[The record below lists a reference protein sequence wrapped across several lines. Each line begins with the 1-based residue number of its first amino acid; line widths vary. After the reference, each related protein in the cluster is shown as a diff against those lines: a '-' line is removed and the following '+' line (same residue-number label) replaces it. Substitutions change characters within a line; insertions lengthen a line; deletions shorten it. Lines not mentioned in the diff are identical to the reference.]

1 MNKIILPKQ
10 KAITIFLVFAL
21 SYYISNLLRAITATI
36 SPNLISEF
44 DLSAGDLGLL
54 GGGYFLGFAAVQ
66 IPLGYLLDN
75 KGPKKIVSYFLL
87 IAVLGMISFSLS
99 ENFITLLIS
108 RILIG
113 IGVGACLMGPL
124 TAYRIWYQDETQQ
137 RANSWM
143 LMVGAIGMLSSSLPV
158 QFFLPIICYCR
169 IDTYTTDADII
180 ISDTGITDTDN
191 KLNAI
196 RAESSVYSTLFQIFI
211 LGISMCMIMIVSL
224 NSTSFKKHNPSTKMQ
239 AVKKWFVL
247 FLLLSGDVSGR
258 ILNTA
263 STTNGSNINETKGNN
278 DGDSSSLTPVAPL
291 VGNDSVSTMLTT
303 TTDVTNKAL
312 FALNTRL
319 LATVTVS
326 PSNVRAANNDAVDGD
341 IIMITPG
348 EVDLSSGQL
357 SVGKALTF
365 ECTDPTTKCIFDAK
379 ARSSSTRRVIYD
391 THGKTATSRYVGLE
405 ITGGYTVRLKRNN
418 RKRRSQHR
426 SVVGS
431 RSKKTTN

>member
-1 MNKIILPKQ
+1 MNKVILPKQ

-158 QFFLPIICYCR
+158 QFFLPIIGWRMIFITLALLTIFCIILIIFFIPNWNKANIQSNAKDNGSLKEIWSDKFFKSLVPMGFFNYGGLFA
-169 IDTYTTDADII
+169 IQTLWAGPWMIKVSGYTPEQSANGLFLIYFSLL
-180 ISDTGITDTDN
+180 ISFLSWGYLVPKISKNVSD
-191 KLNAI
+191 AI
-196 RAESSVYSTLFQIFI
+196 RLLKFGAPLNLIVLTFIIYLGPKAGAYHWAFFAVSSV
-211 LGISMCMIMIVSL
+211 
-224 NSTSFKKHNPSTKMQ
+224 
-239 AVKKWFVL
+239 
-247 FLLLSGDVSGR
+247 FL
-258 ILNTA
+258 
-263 STTNGSNINETKGNN
+263 
-278 DGDSSSLTPVAPL
+278 SLTQPA
-291 VGNDSVSTMLTT
+291 VGMAFSL
-303 TTDVTNKAL
+303 
-312 FALNTRL
+312 
-319 LATVTVS
+319 
-326 PSNVRAANNDAVDGD
+326 SNA
-341 IIMITPG
+341 
-348 EVDLSSGQL
+348 
-357 SVGKALTF
+357 GKALTSF
-365 ECTDPTTKCIFDAK
+365 NLLLFIGAFALQWIIGVIIDLTMNLGYSEISGFRFAMIFFLL
-379 ARSSSTRRVIYD
+379 
-391 THGKTATSRYVGLE
+391 TSFFSYLFFL
-405 ITGGYTVRLKRNN
+405 IRNYKN
-418 RKRRSQHR
+418 
-426 SVVGS
+426 
-431 RSKKTTN
+431 

>member
-1 MNKIILPKQ
+1 MNKVILPKQ

-21 SYYISNLLRAITATI
+21 GYYISNLLRAITATI

-158 QFFLPIICYCR
+158 QFFLPIIGWRMIFITLALLTIFCIILIIFFIPNWNKANIQSNSNDNGSLKEIWNNSFFKSLVPMGFFNYGGLFA
-169 IDTYTTDADII
+169 IQTLWAGPWMIKVSGYTPEQNANGLFLIYFSLL
-180 ISDTGITDTDN
+180 ISFLSWGYLVPKISKNVSD
-191 KLNAI
+191 AI
-196 RAESSVYSTLFQIFI
+196 RLLKFGAPLNLIVLAFIIYLGPKAGAYHWAFFAVSSV
-211 LGISMCMIMIVSL
+211 
-224 NSTSFKKHNPSTKMQ
+224 
-239 AVKKWFVL
+239 
-247 FLLLSGDVSGR
+247 FL
-258 ILNTA
+258 
-263 STTNGSNINETKGNN
+263 
-278 DGDSSSLTPVAPL
+278 SLTQPA
-291 VGNDSVSTMLTT
+291 VGMAFSL
-303 TTDVTNKAL
+303 
-312 FALNTRL
+312 
-319 LATVTVS
+319 
-326 PSNVRAANNDAVDGD
+326 SNA
-341 IIMITPG
+341 
-348 EVDLSSGQL
+348 
-357 SVGKALTF
+357 GKALTSF
-365 ECTDPTTKCIFDAK
+365 NLLLFIGAFALQWIIGVIIDLTMNLGYSEISGFRFAMIFFLL
-379 ARSSSTRRVIYD
+379 
-391 THGKTATSRYVGLE
+391 TSFFSYLFFL
-405 ITGGYTVRLKRNN
+405 IRNYKN
-418 RKRRSQHR
+418 
-426 SVVGS
+426 
-431 RSKKTTN
+431 

>member
-1 MNKIILPKQ
+1 MNKVILPKQ

-158 QFFLPIICYCR
+158 QFFLPIIGWRMVFITLALLTIFCIILIIFFIPNWNKANIQSNSNDNGSLKEIWNNSFFKSLVPMGFFNYGGLFA
-169 IDTYTTDADII
+169 IQTLWAGPWMIKVSGYTPEQSANGLFLIYFSLLISFLSWGYLVPKISKNVSDSIRLLKFGAPLNLIVLAFII
-180 ISDTGITDTDN
+180 YLGP
-191 KLNAI
+191 KAG
-196 RAESSVYSTLFQIFI
+196 AYHWAFFAVSSV
-211 LGISMCMIMIVSL
+211 
-224 NSTSFKKHNPSTKMQ
+224 
-239 AVKKWFVL
+239 
-247 FLLLSGDVSGR
+247 FL
-258 ILNTA
+258 
-263 STTNGSNINETKGNN
+263 
-278 DGDSSSLTPVAPL
+278 SLTQPA
-291 VGNDSVSTMLTT
+291 VGMAFSL
-303 TTDVTNKAL
+303 
-312 FALNTRL
+312 
-319 LATVTVS
+319 
-326 PSNVRAANNDAVDGD
+326 SNA
-341 IIMITPG
+341 
-348 EVDLSSGQL
+348 
-357 SVGKALTF
+357 GKALTSF
-365 ECTDPTTKCIFDAK
+365 NLLLFIGAFALQWIIGVIIDLTMNLGYSEISGFRFAMIFFLL
-379 ARSSSTRRVIYD
+379 
-391 THGKTATSRYVGLE
+391 TSFFSYLFFL
-405 ITGGYTVRLKRNN
+405 IRNYKN
-418 RKRRSQHR
+418 
-426 SVVGS
+426 
-431 RSKKTTN
+431 